1 MYDVRRTY
9 LSVYAICWMELN
21 GFAVNA
27 NANFA
32 SRECALHIRSV
43 SWAKS
48 KCLTRE
54 EIEIE
59 RRGMAKLCVCVCV
72 LCLICKICCSRNR
85 KYSQIPYVGR
95 AKAIQFRINWNPE
108 NWKFYQ
114 LIVSHCSL
122 CVSTHQNIIGN
133 GLRYNHVL
141 GRQRGR
147 PTKGTVRVSFD
158 CGRQARVA
166 IQLLNNQSDIGR
178 FGCRVQWR

>member
-43 SWAKS
+43 NWAKS

-95 AKAIQFRINWNPE
+95 AKAIQFRINWNPRKLE
-108 NWKFYQ
+108 ILSINRIALLF
-114 LIVSHCSL
+114 V
-122 CVSTHQNIIGN
+122 CVDTSKHNRKWTTVQSCAGQITWSANKRNRACFIW
-133 GLRYNHVL
+133 LR
-141 GRQRGR
+141 
-147 PTKGTVRVSFD
+147 PAS
-158 CGRQARVA
+158 
-166 IQLLNNQSDIGR
+166 QSRHTIA
-178 FGCRVQWR
+178 Q